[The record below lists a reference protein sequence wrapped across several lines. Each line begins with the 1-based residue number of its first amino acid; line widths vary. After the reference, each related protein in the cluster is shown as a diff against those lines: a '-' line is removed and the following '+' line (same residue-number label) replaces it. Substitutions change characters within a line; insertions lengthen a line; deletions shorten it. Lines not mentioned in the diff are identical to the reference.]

1 MIANL
6 EKNTIWSD
14 GQGQKFQV
22 LDVIIIEDKTWV
34 HYINRTDNRT
44 APAGREYSCY
54 AESFLSRFIS
64 IPE

>member
-34 HYINRTDNRT
+34 HYINRT

>member
-34 HYINRTDNRT
+34 HYINRT
-44 APAGREYSCY
+44 APAAQEFSCY